1 MIRLTAGPIDILYFI
16 IFLLL
21 KCVNAKEISQKGK
34 SCTSLTL
41 YRFCSSVYSD
51 ALHQC
56 GLPSDIHLHR
66 RTHLCS
72 RCILRPQ
79 VLLLLPGM
87 SRLTLAHS
95 LVQPES
101 YSPVTEN
108 HVILVN
114 ETSNLCVHCR
124 SPVEINVAKMGNSE
138 TKKRTTADYTGPQS
152 NQARVKRSLTLN
164 PQKRKQ
170 SVRLK
175 NRPASIDGSTGL
187 WDGFDPSRRRYLETD
202 LDLYHELQNHL
213 ENARRRM
220 RDKGKKDVSGG
231 LDANLVTGEEKCYDP
246 NDTTLTFVEGDDD
259 MDCK

>member
-1 MIRLTAGPIDILYFI
+1 MKVTECGRFEWKQHQHRDWWLIRLTAGPIDILYFI
-16 IFLLL
+16 IILLL
-21 KCVNAKEISQKGK
+21 KCVNAKEISQKGE

-41 YRFCSSVYSD
+41 HRFCSSVYSD

-114 ETSNLCVHCR
+114 ETSNRVCPLPLTC
-124 SPVEINVAKMGNSE
+124 GD
-138 TKKRTTADYTGPQS
+138 KRG
-152 NQARVKRSLTLN
+152 K
-164 PQKRKQ
+164 
-170 SVRLK
+170 
-175 NRPASIDGSTGL
+175 DG
-187 WDGFDPSRRRYLETD
+187 
-202 LDLYHELQNHL
+202 QQ
-213 ENARRRM
+213 
-220 RDKGKKDVSGG
+220 RDK
-231 LDANLVTGEEKCYDP
+231 EK
-246 NDTTLTFVEGDDD
+246 NDRRLHRTPEQPSQS
-259 MDCK
+259 